1 MHHNRQAW
9 AGVESPLKPTISVN
23 VDDFETDEYID
34 DENGGGQGTT
44 NANSFFPTAG
54 VGGGAFDQQSQRQRE
69 EKPTS
74 PSRINFYSPSIPI
87 GGGGG
92 GGGFSSSSPP
102 SAGAHPV
109 GGAQIWGGG
118 G

>member
-54 VGGGAFDQQSQRQRE
+54 VGEVHLTNNLNAN
-69 EKPTS
+69 EKKN
-74 PSRINFYSPSIPI
+74 RRRR
-87 GGGGG
+87 
-92 GGGFSSSSPP
+92 
-102 SAGAHPV
+102 HE
-109 GGAQIWGGG
+109 
-118 G
+118 

>member
-44 NANSFFPTAG
+44 NANSFSLPQGWVEVHLTNNLNAN
-54 VGGGAFDQQSQRQRE
+54 
-69 EKPTS
+69 EKKN
-74 PSRINFYSPSIPI
+74 RRRR
-87 GGGGG
+87 
-92 GGGFSSSSPP
+92 
-102 SAGAHPV
+102 HE
-109 GGAQIWGGG
+109 
-118 G
+118 